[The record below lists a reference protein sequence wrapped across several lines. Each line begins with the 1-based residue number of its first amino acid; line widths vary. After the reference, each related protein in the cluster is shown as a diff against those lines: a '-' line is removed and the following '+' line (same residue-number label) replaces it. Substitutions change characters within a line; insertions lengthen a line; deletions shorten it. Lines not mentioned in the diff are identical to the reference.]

1 VEGSGGCGV
10 KVVRSKT
17 PSIEGILSNSIL
29 SFKATG
35 LLLVV
40 LSQQDHEGLDFKF
53 LRDVKND
60 GSLSVLSGLSELERE
75 GYLLYFRWRD
85 GQGRWESEYVF
96 FETPQLRDEYL
107 RMLSGEEKQR
117 LSVISKPTKRGAA

>member
-1 VEGSGGCGV
+1 M
-10 KVVRSKT
+10 KVIRSKT
-17 PSIEGILSNSIL
+17 PSIEEILSNSIL

-40 LSQQDHEGLDFKF
+40 LGQQDHEGLDFKF

-60 GSLSVLSGLSELERE
+60 GSLSILSGLSELERA

-85 GQGRWESEYVF
+85 GQGRWESEYIF
-96 FETPQLRDEYL
+96 FETPQLKDEYL
-107 RMLSGEEKQR
+107 QMLSSEEKQR
-117 LSVISKPTKRGAA
+117 LSVISKPPKRGVA

>member
-1 VEGSGGCGV
+1 M

-107 RMLSGEEKQR
+107 RMLSGEEKQH